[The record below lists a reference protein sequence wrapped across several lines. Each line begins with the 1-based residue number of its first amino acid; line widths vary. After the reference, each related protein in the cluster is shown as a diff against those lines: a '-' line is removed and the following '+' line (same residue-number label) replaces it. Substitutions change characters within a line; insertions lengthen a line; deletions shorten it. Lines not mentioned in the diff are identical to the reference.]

1 MTETGPHGDLLARRD
16 EFPILATSTYL
27 VNNSLGAMHR
37 DSATELARY
46 AAEWAEHGV
55 VAWGHWIAEMAR
67 IGDQV
72 AAIIGAPAGSV
83 LLKQNVTDLV
93 SAIASALDFGGSRNR
108 VVMSDLEWPSSG
120 YLWHEHQRF
129 GAELVV
135 VPSAGDGVHL
145 DVQRIVEAIDE
156 RTLIVPIS
164 LVMFRSSTLVD
175 VRPVIERAHE
185 VGALVLLD
193 AYQAAGAL
201 PVDVEALGADICVGG
216 SVKYLCGGPGAGW
229 LYMRPEVAE
238 RLRPAAVG
246 WFGHARPFGF
256 EFGPIEYAEGI
267 ARFTGGTHN
276 VPSAYAASAGYQA
289 VLDAGVERIR
299 ERSQWLTQRL
309 LESALQRGWAVRSP
323 LDPAQR
329 GGHVTIDPGRSSEV
343 HDALVARRI
352 VVDHRPGAGI
362 RVGPH
367 FFTTAEEIDR
377 VVDAIAE
384 ARAALG

>member
-1 MTETGPHGDLLARRD
+1 MHADGPHPELLAMRS

-37 DSATELARY
+37 DSAAQLARF
-46 AAEWAEHGV
+46 AAEWSEQGV
-55 VAWGHWIAEMAR
+55 VAWGHWIPEMSR
-67 IGDQV
+67 IGDLV
-72 AAIIGAPAGSV
+72 AAIIGAPPGSV
-83 LLKQNVTDLV
+83 LIKQNVTDLV
-93 SAIASALDFGGSRNR
+93 SAIASALDFGGPRRR
-108 VVMSDLEWPSSG
+108 VVMSDLEWPSSR

-145 DVQRIVEAIDE
+145 DVQRLVDAIDE

-175 VRPVIERAHE
+175 VRPVIERARA

-201 PVDVEALGADICVGG
+201 PVRVDDLGADICVGG

-246 WFGHARPFGF
+246 WFGHTRPFDF

-289 VLDAGVERIR
+289 VLAAGVERIR
-299 ERSQWLTQRL
+299 ARSQWLTQRL
-309 LESALQRGWAVRSP
+309 LEGALERGWAVRSP
-323 LDPAQR
+323 LEPAQR
-329 GGHVTIDPGRSSEV
+329 GGHVTVDPGRSSEV

-362 RVGPH
+362 RIGPH
-367 FFTTAEEIDR
+367 FFTTADEIDL
-377 VVDAIAE
+377 VLDAIAE
-384 ARAALG
+384 ARQALG